1 MSQKEKII
9 NILKKNEAMPQ
20 ADLSI
25 ELYGD
30 NKHLPNVYASLMS
43 LIKDGV
49 VSKSGNQPSY
59 YSLISNDVRLLKRKI
74 HKIENKANIPT
85 PTSDEVNNWLK
96 NGIRHLTIQR
106 EKRQLMNYFRV
117 IIIQIKV
124 LKI

>member
-9 NILKKNEAMPQ
+9 NILKKNEEMTQ

-30 NKHLPNVYASLMS
+30 NNHLSNVYALLMS

-49 VSKSGNQPSY
+49 VSRSGNQPSY
-59 YSLISNDVRLLKRKI
+59 YSLISNDARLLKRKI
-74 HKIENKANIPT
+74 HKVDNKVNIPT

-96 NGIRHLTIQR
+96 NGIRYLTIQR
-106 EKRQLMNYFRV
+106 KKRQLMNYFIV

>member
-9 NILKKNEAMPQ
+9 NILKKNEAMTQ

-96 NGIRHLTIQR
+96 KWDSSPDYTTQ
-106 EKRQLMNYFRV
+106 E
-117 IIIQIKV
+117 
-124 LKI
+124 

>member
-49 VSKSGNQPSY
+49 VSKSGN
-59 YSLISNDVRLLKRKI
+59 
-74 HKIENKANIPT
+74 
-85 PTSDEVNNWLK
+85 
-96 NGIRHLTIQR
+96 
-106 EKRQLMNYFRV
+106 
-117 IIIQIKV
+117 
-124 LKI
+124 